1 MFLQDKNSLDY
12 TDYDHDDD
20 HNLVFYNEQ
29 EGGAAA
35 GSDKKPSVLA
45 SFLNAVT
52 EDGANASGED
62 HYSLKDVL
70 TSIQKNETKCRM
82 PEIFF
87 NVQIN
92 LVKGRVC

>member
-1 MFLQDKNSLDY
+1 MFCDALQDKNSLDY

-20 HNLVFYNEQ
+20 HNLIFYNEQ
-29 EGGAAA
+29 EGG

-70 TSIQKNETKCRM
+70 DSIQKNETKC
-82 PEIFF
+82 P
-87 NVQIN
+87 
-92 LVKGRVC
+92 

>member
-1 MFLQDKNSLDY
+1 MFCDAFQDKNSLDY

-20 HNLVFYNEQ
+20 HNLIFYNEQ
-29 EGGAAA
+29 EGG

-52 EDGANASGED
+52 EDDANASGED

-70 TSIQKNETKCRM
+70 DSIQKNETKC
-82 PEIFF
+82 E
-87 NVQIN
+87 
-92 LVKGRVC
+92 